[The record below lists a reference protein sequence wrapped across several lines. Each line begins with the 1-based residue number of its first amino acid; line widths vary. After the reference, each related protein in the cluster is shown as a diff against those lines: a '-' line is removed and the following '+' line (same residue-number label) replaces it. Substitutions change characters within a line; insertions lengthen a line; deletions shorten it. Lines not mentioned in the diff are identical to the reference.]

1 MAIKSKIKNKSGR
14 RLTEEK
20 QIYLDGL
27 CSECELQIM
36 LDFSLEEVDGAKKQK
51 SEV

>member
-1 MAIKSKIKNKSGR
+1 MAIKSKIKNKSSR
-14 RLTEEK
+14 RLTEEE

-36 LDFSLEEVDGAKKQK
+36 LDFSLEEVEEQK

>member
-1 MAIKSKIKNKSGR
+1 MTEQKCCEKYGR
-14 RLTEEK
+14 RLAEEE

-36 LDFSLEEVDGAKKQK
+36 IDFSLEEVEEAKKQK